1 MKMLAIEAN
10 HAAMAVAGIFAQTNI
25 SNYRQIRRE
34 FFDLANCILDHAI
47 LGMRTTGLFVFRLR
61 NSKEQHGLHSRFVGA
76 LRDRG
81 DFILAVLVDAG
92 HARDLF
98 RAFDFLTD
106 EKWQDKI
113 VPAKICFANEIAN
126 RGGAA

>member
-1 MKMLAIEAN
+1 M
-10 HAAMAVAGIFAQTNI
+10 
-25 SNYRQIRRE
+25 
-34 FFDLANCILDHAI
+34 FFDLANRILGDAI
-47 LGMRTTGLFVFRLR
+47 LGMRAAGLFVFRLW
-61 NSKEQHGLHSRFVGA
+61 NSKEKHGLHSRFVGA

-81 DFILAVLVDAG
+81 DFLAAVLVDAG

-98 RAFDFLTD
+98 RAFDFLTN

>member
-1 MKMLAIEAN
+1 
-10 HAAMAVAGIFAQTNI
+10 
-25 SNYRQIRRE
+25 
-34 FFDLANCILDHAI
+34 
-47 LGMRTTGLFVFRLR
+47 
-61 NSKEQHGLHSRFVGA
+61 VGT

-92 HARDLF
+92 QARDRF
-98 RAFDFLTD
+98 RAFDLLTD

>member
-1 MKMLAIEAN
+1 
-10 HAAMAVAGIFAQTNI
+10 
-25 SNYRQIRRE
+25 
-34 FFDLANCILDHAI
+34 
-47 LGMRTTGLFVFRLR
+47 
-61 NSKEQHGLHSRFVGA
+61 VGA
-76 LRDRG
+76 PRDRG
-81 DFILAVLVDAG
+81 DFLAAVLVDAG
-92 HARDLF
+92 HARDRF